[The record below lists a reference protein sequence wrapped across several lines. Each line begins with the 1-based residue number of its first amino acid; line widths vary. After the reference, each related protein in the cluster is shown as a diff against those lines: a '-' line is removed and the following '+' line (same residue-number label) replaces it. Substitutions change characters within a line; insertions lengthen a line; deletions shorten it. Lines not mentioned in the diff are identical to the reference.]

1 MLQYGTGFS
10 FTLFTFGALALA
22 QQSEACHEKYNL
34 YLIQHTNKSLTIF
47 GTADCSVGAWPGIF
61 CMYGMKFMK
70 TAAKN
75 YDNSRTTVPLSL
87 WVLDSLSLSLVAGN
101 SREHSPE
108 LSPWL
113 IYGDADKMLAQV
125 GQLLSHCESL
135 ALDPSSSSSLS
146 SSSSRS
152 SSVFNLSFVCI

>member
-1 MLQYGTGFS
+1 
-10 FTLFTFGALALA
+10 
-22 QQSEACHEKYNL
+22 
-34 YLIQHTNKSLTIF
+34 
-47 GTADCSVGAWPGIF
+47 
-61 CMYGMKFMK
+61 MK

-75 YDNSRTTVPLSL
+75 YDNCRTTVPLSL
-87 WVLDSLSLSLVAGN
+87 WVLDCLSLSLVARN

-113 IYGDADKMLAQV
+113 IYGDPDKMLAQV

>member
-1 MLQYGTGFS
+1 MLQYETGFS

-47 GTADCSVGAWPGIF
+47 ETADCSVGAWPGIF

-87 WVLDSLSLSLVAGN
+87 WVLDCLSLRGI
-101 SREHSPE
+101 RESIHQSCP
-108 LSPWL
+108 LGLFMVMLIRCWL
-113 IYGDADKMLAQV
+113 RWVNCCPIV
-125 GQLLSHCESL
+125 SHLLSTLHHHHHWAHHHHSL
-135 ALDPSSSSSLS
+135 HRFSICHSC
-146 SSSSRS
+146 
-152 SSVFNLSFVCI
+152 VFK